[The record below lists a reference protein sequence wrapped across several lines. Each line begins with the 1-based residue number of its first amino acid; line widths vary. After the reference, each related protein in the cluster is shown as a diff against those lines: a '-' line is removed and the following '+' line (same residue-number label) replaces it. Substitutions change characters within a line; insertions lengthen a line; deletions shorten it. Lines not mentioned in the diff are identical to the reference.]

1 MRQKKRVV
9 KIIVLIFIIG
19 LFFLTSCQKEYKINY
34 NLGDGT
40 LVESLS
46 YKVGQEIKLP
56 TPTKKGYIFLGWY
69 ENDVLIKTLDTNAKR
84 DYTLVAK
91 WEICTY
97 TINYDLDGG
106 ELTIEPVKSFNIE
119 NVENIQL
126 PTPTKKDYIFA
137 GWYENGQKVSELELK
152 NYNLVAKWTDVYYYI
167 QYETDGGEFT
177 ENIKEEYTVFDE
189 FTLPIPVKEGYE
201 FKGWYLD
208 ENFEGDTITSI
219 TKGSKEDY
227 VLYAKWEKVYKI
239 TYVLDGGTLPDEAI
253 QYYHPGIEEVLPTPS
268 KKGYVFMGWNERSNA
283 TSGYTRVPISYEEDI
298 TINAIWKKRS
308 YSVDYVLPEGL
319 CLDKE
324 HLFRAYFTE
333 FYNYIVN
340 VRDEGGY
347 LSSRGV
353 NNVDDFLKVAS
364 TWNGGGAGMADIGN
378 LAGKYYLKIDTGGKI
393 EDQKAEDGFI
403 GYCLENNKFVEFVY
417 FIQDF
422 FYWWRLD
429 EGYTGGSDDP
439 QGVGSDFLASAWAS
453 LVDTAKFFYFEKDTL
468 PHYFITKGH
477 VPEFYDRIPYIIS
490 NTDIT
495 FTYIYDWEKGMDL
508 VKNIEVNGY
517 EFLGWYDNPDFEGE
531 KIERLEK
538 GIYHNIVLYG
548 KFVKKVVDK

>member
-19 LFFLTSCQKEYKINY
+19 LFFLASCQKEYKINY

-40 LVESLS
+40 SVESLS

-56 TPTKKGYIFLGWY
+56 TPTKKGYTFLGWY
-69 ENDVLIKTLDTNAKR
+69 ENDVLINTLDTNAKR

-91 WEICTY
+91 WEMSAY

-177 ENIKEEYTVFDE
+177 GNIKEEYTVFDE

-201 FKGWYLD
+201 FKGWYLN

-227 VLYAKWEKVYKI
+227 VLYEKWEKVYKI

-253 QYYHPGIEEVLPTPS
+253 QYYHPGIEEILPTPS
-268 KKGYVFMGWNERSNA
+268 KKGYVFLGWNERSNA

-308 YSVDYVLPEGL
+308 YSVDYILPEGL

-517 EFLGWYDNPDFEGE
+517 EFLGWYDNPDFDGE

-548 KFVKKVVDK
+548 KFVKK

>member
-19 LFFLTSCQKEYKINY
+19 LFFLASCQKEYKINY

-40 LVESLS
+40 SVESLS

-56 TPTKKGYIFLGWY
+56 TPTKKGYTFLGWY
-69 ENDVLIKTLDTNAKR
+69 ENDVLINTLDTNAKR

-91 WEICTY
+91 WEMCTY
-97 TINYDLDGG
+97 SINYDLDGG

-126 PTPTKKDYIFA
+126 PTPTRKDYIFA

-177 ENIKEEYTVFDE
+177 GNTKEEYTVFDE

-201 FKGWYLD
+201 FKGWYLN

-253 QYYHPGIEEVLPTPS
+253 QYYHPGIEEILPTPS

-308 YSVDYVLPEGL
+308 YSVDYILPEGL

-378 LAGKYYLKIDTGGKI
+378 LAGKFYLKIDTGGKI

-417 FIQDF
+417 FIKDF

-517 EFLGWYDNPDFEGE
+517 EFLGWYDNPDFDGE

-548 KFVKKVVDK
+548 KFVKK

>member
-19 LFFLTSCQKEYKINY
+19 LFFLASCQKEYKINY

-40 LVESLS
+40 SVESLS

-56 TPTKKGYIFLGWY
+56 TPTKKGYTFLGWY
-69 ENDVLIKTLDTNAKR
+69 ENDVLINTLDTNAKR

-91 WEICTY
+91 WEMCTY

-126 PTPTKKDYIFA
+126 PTPTRKDYIFA

-177 ENIKEEYTVFDE
+177 GNIKEEYTVFDE

-201 FKGWYLD
+201 FKGWYLN

-253 QYYHPGIEEVLPTPS
+253 QYYHPGIEEILPTPS

-308 YSVDYVLPEGL
+308 YSVDYILPEGL

-340 VRDEGGY
+340 VRNEGEY

-353 NNVDDFLKVAS
+353 NSVDDFLKVAS

-378 LAGKYYLKIDTGGKI
+378 IAGKYYLKIDTGGKI

-417 FIQDF
+417 FIKDF

-517 EFLGWYDNPDFEGE
+517 EFLGWYDNPDFDGE

-548 KFVKKVVDK
+548 KFVKK

>member
-19 LFFLTSCQKEYKINY
+19 LFFLASCQKEYKINY

-40 LVESLS
+40 SVESLS

-56 TPTKKGYIFLGWY
+56 TPTKKGYTFLGWY
-69 ENDVLIKTLDTNAKR
+69 ENDVLINTLDTNAKR
-84 DYTLVAK
+84 DYTLVTK
-91 WEICTY
+91 WEMSTY

-126 PTPTKKDYIFA
+126 PTPTRKDYIFA

-177 ENIKEEYTVFDE
+177 GNIKEEYTVFDE

-201 FKGWYLD
+201 FKGWYLN

-253 QYYHPGIEEVLPTPS
+253 QYYHPGIEEILPTPS

-308 YSVDYVLPEGL
+308 YSVDYILPEGL

-417 FIQDF
+417 FIKDF

-517 EFLGWYDNPDFEGE
+517 EFLGWYDNPDFDGE

-548 KFVKKVVDK
+548 KFVKK

>member
-19 LFFLTSCQKEYKINY
+19 LFFLASCQKEYKINY

-40 LVESLS
+40 SVESLS

-56 TPTKKGYIFLGWY
+56 TPTKKGYTFLGWY
-69 ENDVLIKTLDTNAKR
+69 ENDVLINTLDTNAKR

-91 WEICTY
+91 WEMSTY

-126 PTPTKKDYIFA
+126 PTPTRKDYIFA

-177 ENIKEEYTVFDE
+177 GNIKEEYTVFDE

-201 FKGWYLD
+201 FKGWYLN

-253 QYYHPGIEEVLPTPS
+253 QYYHPGIEEILPTPS

-308 YSVDYVLPEGL
+308 YSVDYILPEGL

-340 VRDEGGY
+340 VRNEGEY

-353 NNVDDFLKVAS
+353 NSVDDFLKVAS

-378 LAGKYYLKIDTGGKI
+378 IAGKYYLKIDTGGKI

-548 KFVKKVVDK
+548 KFVKK

>member
-548 KFVKKVVDK
+548 KFVKKSS

>member
-1 MRQKKRVV
+1 M
-9 KIIVLIFIIG
+9 
-19 LFFLTSCQKEYKINY
+19 S
-34 NLGDGT
+34 
-40 LVESLS
+40 
-46 YKVGQEIKLP
+46 
-56 TPTKKGYIFLGWY
+56 
-69 ENDVLIKTLDTNAKR
+69 
-84 DYTLVAK
+84 
-91 WEICTY
+91 TY

-177 ENIKEEYTVFDE
+177 GNTKEEYTVFDE

-201 FKGWYLD
+201 FKGWYLN

-253 QYYHPGIEEVLPTPS
+253 QYYHPGIEEILPTPS

-283 TSGYTRVPISYEEDI
+283 TSGYNRVPISYEEDI

-308 YSVDYVLPEGL
+308 YSVDYILPEGL

-378 LAGKYYLKIDTGGKI
+378 LAGKFYLKIDTGGKI

-517 EFLGWYDNPDFEGE
+517 EFLGWYDNPDFDGE

-548 KFVKKVVDK
+548 KFVKK

>member
-19 LFFLTSCQKEYKINY
+19 LFFLASCQKEYKINY

-56 TPTKKGYIFLGWY
+56 TPTKKGYTFLGWY
-69 ENDVLIKTLDTNAKR
+69 ENDVLINTLDTNAKR

-91 WEICTY
+91 WEMSTY

-177 ENIKEEYTVFDE
+177 GNIKEEYTVFDE

-201 FKGWYLD
+201 FKGWYLN

-227 VLYAKWEKVYKI
+227 ALYAKWEKVYKI

-253 QYYHPGIEEVLPTPS
+253 QYYHPGIEEILPTPS

-308 YSVDYVLPEGL
+308 YSVDYILPEGL

-340 VRDEGGY
+340 VRNEGEY

-353 NNVDDFLKVAS
+353 NSVDDFLKVAS

-378 LAGKYYLKIDTGGKI
+378 IAGKYYLKIDTGGKI

-517 EFLGWYDNPDFEGE
+517 EFLGWYDNPDFDGE

-548 KFVKKVVDK
+548 KFVKK

>member
-19 LFFLTSCQKEYKINY
+19 LFFLASCQKEYKINY

-40 LVESLS
+40 SVESLS

-56 TPTKKGYIFLGWY
+56 TPTKKGYTFLGWY
-69 ENDVLIKTLDTNAKR
+69 ENDVLINTLDTNAKR

-91 WEICTY
+91 WEMSTY

-126 PTPTKKDYIFA
+126 PTPTRKDYIFA

-177 ENIKEEYTVFDE
+177 GNIKEEYTVFDE

-201 FKGWYLD
+201 FKGWYLN

-227 VLYAKWEKVYKI
+227 ALYAKWEKVYKI

-253 QYYHPGIEEVLPTPS
+253 QYYHPGIEEILPTPS

-308 YSVDYVLPEGL
+308 YSVDYILPEGL

-340 VRDEGGY
+340 VRNEGEY

-353 NNVDDFLKVAS
+353 NSVDDFLKVAS

-378 LAGKYYLKIDTGGKI
+378 IAGKYYLKIDTGGKI

-403 GYCLENNKFVEFVY
+403 GYCLENNKFVELVY

-548 KFVKKVVDK
+548 KFVKK

>member
-253 QYYHPGIEEVLPTPS
+253 QYYHPGIEEILPTPS

-308 YSVDYVLPEGL
+308 YSVDYILPEGL

-417 FIQDF
+417 FIKDF

-548 KFVKKVVDK
+548 KFVKKSS

>member
-19 LFFLTSCQKEYKINY
+19 LFFLASCQKEYKINY

-40 LVESLS
+40 SVESLS

-56 TPTKKGYIFLGWY
+56 TPTKKGYTFLGWY
-69 ENDVLIKTLDTNAKR
+69 ENDVLINTLDTNAKR

-91 WEICTY
+91 WEMSTY

-126 PTPTKKDYIFA
+126 PTPTRKDYIFA

-177 ENIKEEYTVFDE
+177 GNIKEEYTVFDE

-201 FKGWYLD
+201 FKGWYLN
-208 ENFEGDTITSI
+208 ENFEGDIITSI

-253 QYYHPGIEEVLPTPS
+253 QYYHPGIEEILPTPS

-308 YSVDYVLPEGL
+308 YSVDYILPEGL

-417 FIQDF
+417 FIKDF

-517 EFLGWYDNPDFEGE
+517 EFLGWYDNPDFDGE

-548 KFVKKVVDK
+548 KFVKK

>member
-19 LFFLTSCQKEYKINY
+19 LFFLASCQKEYKINY

-40 LVESLS
+40 SVESLS

-56 TPTKKGYIFLGWY
+56 TPTKKGYTFLGWY
-69 ENDVLIKTLDTNAKR
+69 ENDVLINTLDTNVKR

-91 WEICTY
+91 WEMSTY

-126 PTPTKKDYIFA
+126 PTPTRKDYIFA

-177 ENIKEEYTVFDE
+177 GNIKEEYTVFDE

-201 FKGWYLD
+201 FKGWYLN

-253 QYYHPGIEEVLPTPS
+253 QYYHPGIEEILPTPS

-308 YSVDYVLPEGL
+308 YSVDYILPEGL

-417 FIQDF
+417 FIKDF

-517 EFLGWYDNPDFEGE
+517 EFLGWYDNPDFDGE

-548 KFVKKVVDK
+548 KFVKK

>member
-19 LFFLTSCQKEYKINY
+19 LFFLASCQKEYKINY

-40 LVESLS
+40 SVESLS

-56 TPTKKGYIFLGWY
+56 TPTKKGYTFLGWY
-69 ENDVLIKTLDTNAKR
+69 ENDVLINTLDTNAKR

-91 WEICTY
+91 WEMSTY

-126 PTPTKKDYIFA
+126 PTQTKKDYIFA

-177 ENIKEEYTVFDE
+177 GNIKEEYTVFDE

-201 FKGWYLD
+201 FKGWYLN

-253 QYYHPGIEEVLPTPS
+253 QYYHPGIEEILPTPS

-308 YSVDYVLPEGL
+308 YSVDYILPEGL

-417 FIQDF
+417 FIKDF

-517 EFLGWYDNPDFEGE
+517 EFLGWYDNPDFDGE

-548 KFVKKVVDK
+548 KFVKK

>member
-19 LFFLTSCQKEYKINY
+19 LFFLASCQKEYKINY

-40 LVESLS
+40 SVESLS

-56 TPTKKGYIFLGWY
+56 TPTKKGYTFLGWY
-69 ENDVLIKTLDTNAKR
+69 ENDVLINTLDTNAKR

-91 WEICTY
+91 WEMSTY

-177 ENIKEEYTVFDE
+177 GNTKEEYTVFDE

-201 FKGWYLD
+201 FKGWYLN

-253 QYYHPGIEEVLPTPS
+253 QYYHPGIEEILPTPS

-308 YSVDYVLPEGL
+308 YSVDYILPEGL

-347 LSSRGV
+347 LISRGV

-378 LAGKYYLKIDTGGKI
+378 LAGKYYLKIDTGGQI
-393 EDQKAEDGFI
+393 ENQKAEDGFI

-477 VPEFYDRIPYIIS
+477 VPEFYARIPYIIS

-517 EFLGWYDNPDFEGE
+517 EFLGWYDNPDFDGE

-548 KFVKKVVDK
+548 KFVKK

>member
-19 LFFLTSCQKEYKINY
+19 LFFLASCQKEYKINY

-40 LVESLS
+40 SVESLS

-56 TPTKKGYIFLGWY
+56 TPTKKGYTFLGWY
-69 ENDVLIKTLDTNAKR
+69 ENDVLINTLDTNAKR

-91 WEICTY
+91 WEMCTY

-177 ENIKEEYTVFDE
+177 GNTKEEYTVFDE

-201 FKGWYLD
+201 FKGWYLN

-219 TKGSKEDY
+219 TKGSEEDY

-253 QYYHPGIEEVLPTPS
+253 QYYHPGIEEILPTPS

-283 TSGYTRVPISYEEDI
+283 TSGYNRVPISYEEDI

-308 YSVDYVLPEGL
+308 YSVDYILPEGL

-378 LAGKYYLKIDTGGKI
+378 LAGKFYLKIDTGGKI

-477 VPEFYDRIPYIIS
+477 IPEFYDRIPYIIS

-548 KFVKKVVDK
+548 KFVKK

>member
-19 LFFLTSCQKEYKINY
+19 LFFLASCQKEYKINY

-40 LVESLS
+40 SVESLS

-56 TPTKKGYIFLGWY
+56 TPTKKGYTFLGWY
-69 ENDVLIKTLDTNAKR
+69 ENDVLINTLDTNAKR

-91 WEICTY
+91 WEMSTY

-126 PTPTKKDYIFA
+126 PTPTRKDYIFA

-177 ENIKEEYTVFDE
+177 GNIKEEYTVFDE

-201 FKGWYLD
+201 FKGWYLN

-227 VLYAKWEKVYKI
+227 ALYAKWEKVYKI

-253 QYYHPGIEEVLPTPS
+253 QYYHPGIEEILPTPS

-308 YSVDYVLPEGL
+308 YSVDYILPEGL

-340 VRDEGGY
+340 VRNEGEY

-353 NNVDDFLKVAS
+353 NSVDDFLKVAS

-378 LAGKYYLKIDTGGKI
+378 IAGKYYLKIDTGGKI

-548 KFVKKVVDK
+548 KFVKK

>member
-19 LFFLTSCQKEYKINY
+19 LFFLASCQKEYKINY

-56 TPTKKGYIFLGWY
+56 TPTKKGYTFLGWY
-69 ENDVLIKTLDTNAKR
+69 ENDVLINTLDTNAKR

-91 WEICTY
+91 WEMSTY

-177 ENIKEEYTVFDE
+177 GNIKEEYTVFDE

-201 FKGWYLD
+201 FKGWYLN

-227 VLYAKWEKVYKI
+227 ALYAKWEKVYKI

-253 QYYHPGIEEVLPTPS
+253 QYYHPGIEEILPTPS

-308 YSVDYVLPEGL
+308 YSVDYILPEGL

-340 VRDEGGY
+340 VRNEGEY

-353 NNVDDFLKVAS
+353 NSVDDFLKVAS

-378 LAGKYYLKIDTGGKI
+378 IAGKYYLKIDTGGKI

-531 KIERLEK
+531 KIEKLEK

-548 KFVKKVVDK
+548 KFVKK

>member
-19 LFFLTSCQKEYKINY
+19 LFFLASCQKEYKINY

-40 LVESLS
+40 SVESLS

-56 TPTKKGYIFLGWY
+56 TPTKKGYTFLGWY
-69 ENDVLIKTLDTNAKR
+69 ENDVLINTLDTNAKR

-91 WEICTY
+91 WGMSTY

-177 ENIKEEYTVFDE
+177 GNTKEEYTVFDE

-201 FKGWYLD
+201 FKGWYLN

-219 TKGSKEDY
+219 TKGSNEDY

-253 QYYHPGIEEVLPTPS
+253 QYYHPGIEEILPTPS

-283 TSGYTRVPISYEEDI
+283 TSGYNRVPISYEEDI

-308 YSVDYVLPEGL
+308 YSVDYILPEGL

-378 LAGKYYLKIDTGGKI
+378 LAGKFYLKIDTGGKI

-548 KFVKKVVDK
+548 KFVKK

>member
-403 GYCLENNKFVEFVY
+403 GYCLEKNKFVEFVY

-517 EFLGWYDNPDFEGE
+517 EFLGWYDNPDFEGK

-548 KFVKKVVDK
+548 KFVKKSS

>member
-19 LFFLTSCQKEYKINY
+19 LFFLASCQKEYKINY

-40 LVESLS
+40 SVESLS

-56 TPTKKGYIFLGWY
+56 TPTKKGYTFLGWY
-69 ENDVLIKTLDTNAKR
+69 ENDVLINTLDTNAKR

-91 WEICTY
+91 WEMSTY

-177 ENIKEEYTVFDE
+177 GNTKEEYTVFDE

-201 FKGWYLD
+201 FKGWYLN

-253 QYYHPGIEEVLPTPS
+253 QYYHPGIEEILPTPS

-308 YSVDYVLPEGL
+308 YSVDYILPEGL

-347 LSSRGV
+347 LISRGV

-378 LAGKYYLKIDTGGKI
+378 LAGKYYLKIDTGGQI
-393 EDQKAEDGFI
+393 ENQKAEDGFI

-417 FIQDF
+417 FIQGF

-517 EFLGWYDNPDFEGE
+517 EFLGWYDNPDFDGE

-548 KFVKKVVDK
+548 KFVKK

>member
-19 LFFLTSCQKEYKINY
+19 LFFLASCQKEYKINY

-40 LVESLS
+40 SVESLS

-56 TPTKKGYIFLGWY
+56 TPTKKGYTFLGWY
-69 ENDVLIKTLDTNAKR
+69 ENDVLINTLDANAKR

-91 WEICTY
+91 WEMSTY

-126 PTPTKKDYIFA
+126 PTPTRKDYIFA

-177 ENIKEEYTVFDE
+177 GNIKEEYTVFDE

-201 FKGWYLD
+201 FKGWYLN

-253 QYYHPGIEEVLPTPS
+253 QYYHPGIEEILPTPS
-268 KKGYVFMGWNERSNA
+268 KTGYVFMGWNERSNA

-308 YSVDYVLPEGL
+308 YSVDYILPEGL

-340 VRDEGGY
+340 VRDEDGY

-378 LAGKYYLKIDTGGKI
+378 LAGKFYLKIDTGGKI

-517 EFLGWYDNPDFEGE
+517 EFLGWYDNPDFDGE

-538 GIYHNIVLYG
+538 GIHHNIVLYG
-548 KFVKKVVDK
+548 KFVKK

>member
-19 LFFLTSCQKEYKINY
+19 LFFLASCQKEYKINY

-40 LVESLS
+40 SVESLS

-56 TPTKKGYIFLGWY
+56 TPTKKGYTFLGWY
-69 ENDVLIKTLDTNAKR
+69 ENDVLINTLDTNAKR

-91 WEICTY
+91 WGMSTY

-126 PTPTKKDYIFA
+126 PTPTRKDYIFA

-177 ENIKEEYTVFDE
+177 GNTKEEYTVFDE

-201 FKGWYLD
+201 FKGWYLN

-253 QYYHPGIEEVLPTPS
+253 QYYHPGIEEILPTPS

-308 YSVDYVLPEGL
+308 YSVDYILPEGL

-417 FIQDF
+417 FIKDF

-477 VPEFYDRIPYIIS
+477 VPEFYDRIP
-490 NTDIT
+490 
-495 FTYIYDWEKGMDL
+495 
-508 VKNIEVNGY
+508 
-517 EFLGWYDNPDFEGE
+517 
-531 KIERLEK
+531 
-538 GIYHNIVLYG
+538 
-548 KFVKKVVDK
+548 